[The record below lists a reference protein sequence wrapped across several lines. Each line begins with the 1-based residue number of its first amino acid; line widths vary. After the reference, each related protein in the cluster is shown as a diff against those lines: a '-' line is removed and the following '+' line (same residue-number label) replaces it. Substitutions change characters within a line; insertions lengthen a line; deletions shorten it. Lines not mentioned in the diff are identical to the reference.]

1 LGQEALASLAQFDV
15 INSEK
20 ISFDY
25 KKVCDVMGAKEAVI
39 ITAPTVNQL
48 DCMGTKVTI
57 IDFCLKDYAKDSKF
71 IRAFVE
77 PKQKVVIC
85 EKAKRVI
92 LKYQCETK
100 DSERCLDSEI
110 ACFDLKKT
118 LAYNLKVFHHSAQ
131 GTKDKK
137 VISCIF
143 DSEN

>member
-1 LGQEALASLAQFDV
+1 MGQEASASLAQFDV

-20 ISFDY
+20 ISFEF
-25 KKVCDVMGAKEAVI
+25 KKVCDVMGTKEAVI

-48 DCMGTKVTI
+48 DCMGTKINV
-57 IDFCLKDYAKDSKF
+57 IDFCLKDYSKDPKF

-77 PKQKVVIC
+77 PKQKIVIC

-92 LKYQCETK
+92 LKYLCEPK
-100 DSERCLDSEI
+100 DNERCLDSEI

-118 LAYNLKVFHHSAQ
+118 LAYNLKVFHHSVQ
-131 GTKDKK
+131 GPKDKK